1 MYRHQQSTEQL
12 ADCST
17 DFIAGFN
24 ENPTVLFQAEMEKIA
39 QTMQDL
45 PFYRSDIPCF
55 APKFVLF
62 EEQWIG
68 TILTPWMLSVLI
80 LPGPDSY
87 WLPRLLGEKIAVK
100 LPYKSMTFTVSGIEQ
115 IPQYLSC
122 SLQSPLSPDL
132 TAKQAIQLTKDCL
145 TMVLSLP
152 LQQKAPDLNKRN
164 IFKAMVK

>member
-12 ADCST
+12 ANDSA
-17 DFIAGFN
+17 DLIAGFN
-24 ENPTVLFQAEMEKIA
+24 ENPTALFQAEMEKIA
-39 QTMQDL
+39 ETMQEL

-62 EEQWIG
+62 EEQWVG

-87 WLPRLLGEKIAVK
+87 WQPRLLGDKIAVQ

-122 SLQSPLSPDL
+122 SLQSPLATDL
-132 TAKQAIQLTKDCL
+132 TANQAVQLAKDCL

-152 LQQKAPDLNKRN
+152 IQQQVPDLNKRN